1 MADDQLAAPRPW
13 QRWLVVALAFCC
25 ALFVA
30 QALIESARSPQAQ
43 TQLDA
48 IETDL
53 RLLARYGEEGD
64 LLPQA
69 LQQYRRVRA
78 SSQRVAVPT
87 GLDVRIGLLEAA
99 GGKPSAALATWQGA
113 IAAAPSPTI
122 DAYAARVLQGLW
134 STPPVILPEAEAV
147 LQEQLAGWFQG
158 VALNRLYELQ
168 QRDRDRERL
177 QEKLLVARNKTRQRL
192 IWVNGVPVAVGGL
205 GAVLGLGLLVQLWLW
220 PERSPLVGTLSWEP
234 VPWPWER
241 AWTVMV
247 FWLAG
252 FIALSQ
258 VLPGLLTVLGALLK
272 QGIGGSPFRYQAA
285 TVLLSYGLTVSPM
298 VPLVNGCVREAG
310 WQDRWWDLWVWDRHV
325 WLWGIGGYGVAMP
338 LVLAASW
345 VSERLWQGLGGGNP
359 LLPILV
365 ESQDNV
371 AKFLLWLTVAV
382 AAPVAEEFLFRG
394 FWLRSLLK
402 TLPTWGAVALSAVG
416 FAVVHL
422 NVVDL
427 LPLTVLGVVLGFV
440 FVRSQRLP
448 AVILLHALWNTG
460 SFVALLALGQV
471 DV

>member
-1 MADDQLAAPRPW
+1 VADDKLAAPQPW
-13 QRWLVVALAFCC
+13 QRWLVVALAFFC
-25 ALFVA
+25 AVFVA

-64 LLPQA
+64 FLPQA
-69 LQQYRRVRA
+69 LQQYRRARE
-78 SSQRVAVPT
+78 SNRRVAVPT
-87 GLDVRIGLLEAA
+87 GLDVRIGLLEVA
-99 GGKPSAALATWQGA
+99 GGEPSAALATWQGA
-113 IAAAPSPTI
+113 IAAEATPTV
-122 DAYAARVLQGLW
+122 DAYGARVLQGLW
-134 STPPVILPEAEAV
+134 SEPPAILPEAEAV
-147 LQEQLAGWFQG
+147 LQERLEGWFRG
-158 VALNRLYELQ
+158 VALTRLYELQ

-177 QEKLLVARNKTRQRL
+177 QSSLLVLRNKARQRL
-192 IWVNGVPVAVGGL
+192 FWVNGVPVVVGGL
-205 GAVLGLGLLVQLWLW
+205 GACLGMGLLVQRWGW
-220 PERSPLVGTLSWEP
+220 PARSPLLGPLSWEP

-247 FWLAG
+247 VWLAS

-258 VLPGLLTVLGALLK
+258 VLPGLLMVAAALLK
-272 QGIGGSPFRYQAA
+272 QWVGGSPFRYQAT

-310 WQDRWWDLWVWDRHV
+310 WQDRWRELWTWDRRV

-338 LVLAASW
+338 LVLVASW
-345 VSERLWQGLGGGNP
+345 LSERLWQGQGGGNP

-365 ESQDNV
+365 ESQDSA

-394 FWLRSLLK
+394 FWLRSLLR
-402 TLPTWGAVALSAVG
+402 TLPTWGAIALSAVG

-422 NVVDL
+422 NAVDL
-427 LPLTVLGVVLGFV
+427 LPLTVLGAVLGFV

-460 SFVALLALGQV
+460 SFVALLALGRV
-471 DV
+471 DG